1 MNWFFIALVAP
12 FLWAAVNI
20 ADNYLVSRFSQKDKE
35 RSSGGLVLFS
45 SLIGIVIAL
54 FIWFFTQNVWGISG
68 TDKILLLLAG
78 ALTIIWIILY
88 LFALEI
94 EDTSLV
100 VPWFLAVPVFG
111 YILGDLFLGESL
123 TRNQFLGSL
132 IIFVGL
138 IIISFDW
145 RKEKRKFKKK
155 PAFYMLFASLA
166 IALSGILF
174 KYVTIEGDFW
184 VSSFWEYLGLGI
196 TGIFIYTLI
205 PHYRSSFHSMNR
217 SGGYKIFAV
226 NIISELMSIS
236 GNILTNFALLLAPAA
251 MVFLVGSFQPAIV
264 LFLTVIGTK
273 FLPHIIKEDISK
285 EVLIPKISAII
296 LMTLGSFVLFI

>member
-1 MNWFFIALVAP
+1 MNWFLIALVAP
-12 FLWAAVNI
+12 FLWAIVNI
-20 ADNYLVSRFSQKDKE
+20 ADNYLVAKFSEKDKE
-35 RSSGGLVLFS
+35 KSSGGLVLFS

-54 FIWFFTQNVWGISG
+54 FIWFFVQDVWSVSG
-68 TDKILLLLAG
+68 PDKLLLLLSG
-78 ALTIIWIILY
+78 TLTIIWIILY
-88 LFALEI
+88 LFALEV

-111 YILGDLFLGESL
+111 YVLGALFLGESL
-123 TRNQFLGSL
+123 TSNQLLGSV
-132 IIFVGL
+132 IIFFGL

-145 RKEKRKFKKK
+145 RKDKKTFKKK
-155 PAFYMLFASLA
+155 PAFYMLFASFA

-196 TGIFIYTLI
+196 TGIFIYTLM
-205 PHYRSSFHSMNR
+205 PHYRNSFHNMNK

-264 LFLTVIGTK
+264 LVLTVVGTR
-273 FLPHIIKEDISK
+273 FLPHIIKEDISSG
-285 EVLIPKISAII
+285 VLVPKVAGII
-296 LMTLGSFVLFI
+296 VMTLGSVILFI